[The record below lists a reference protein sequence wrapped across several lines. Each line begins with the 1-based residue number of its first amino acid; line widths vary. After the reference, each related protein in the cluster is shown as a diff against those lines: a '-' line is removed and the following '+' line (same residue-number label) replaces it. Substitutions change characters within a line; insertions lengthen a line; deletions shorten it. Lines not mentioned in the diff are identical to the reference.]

1 MRSLIVLP
9 SANAVAPGQ
18 TATFDVPALYTYHGI
33 SIYYTANG
41 VAATRATMEADI
53 TEIRI
58 KLNGQI
64 QRRFSAATLF
74 AINAFYGDVVDN
86 GYLPIYFSEP
96 WRRTTQG
103 EDALAWGMADIS
115 TFTIEVDIK
124 STAVSPTLAAKGMIE
139 RVNRP
144 NGIIKKWAQ
153 FTVPAL
159 VTGEYNYPQLP
170 KGDAYHAL
178 HGFTA
183 NVTEVQ
189 VKIDQTEEFRATR
202 ADALHWYARHGL
214 QMQTGVFTVAFD
226 HTNRVSDALSTRIP
240 NPDGKSWRL
249 ISDFAVNW
257 FMSAPTSFPLI
268 AETQG
273 LRN

>member
-124 STAVSPTLAAKGMIE
+124 STAVNPTLAAKGMIE

-214 QMQTGVFTVAFD
+214 QMQSGVFTVAFD
-226 HTNRVSDALSTRIP
+226 HTNRVADALPTRIP

-257 FMSAPTSFPLI
+257 FMSAPTSFLLI